1 MRQEEPPPGDTDRA
15 RHLLRR
21 PCRVCTRNATG
32 RRAPRGHTPTRE
44 EAAHSPAA
52 SVQRPMGRVYVAES
66 VPSFGEPSPPLG
78 IGSERWVVASARLI
92 RVARDIFWATFCS
105 SSHTFTIQRDG
116 QGTLPPPSMK
126 WIEPDVRPCLD
137 VGRVPPS
144 HPHHTRHLTSV
155 SRCLRFLRSKT
166 IATLKFVVHIKKAS
180 AYVIL
185 N

>member
-1 MRQEEPPPGDTDRA
+1 MFWSSGPRASRPGPCLLGALRLGIRCSPFASSHRPPPPPHSR
-15 RHLLRR
+15 
-21 PCRVCTRNATG
+21 RVCTRNATG

-126 WIEPDVRPCLD
+126 
-137 VGRVPPS
+137 
-144 HPHHTRHLTSV
+144 
-155 SRCLRFLRSKT
+155 
-166 IATLKFVVHIKKAS
+166 
-180 AYVIL
+180 
-185 N
+185 